1 MPCPGR
7 VVGAG
12 VKVFM
17 KPDQDLPG
25 SSLPSVCQ
33 RRGNSSRSWLAIFL
47 LIICATAASDS
58 AASSS
63 KNVGE
68 VLTGKF
74 VARIDGPRLTGFG
87 VNHEQYVFEMLSPTG
102 SQFVTLSDTFMIYQ
116 PHVPIWALDYSKVYK
131 LTALRDSK
139 CDDTLENISRR
150 SIFDS
155 HGRFIET
162 KNSVTYAQNSPVLV
176 LPWTSSLP
184 CYVVSPVQ
192 PPAKVLTEANP
203 TPLPQ

>member
-1 MPCPGR
+1 
-7 VVGAG
+7 
-12 VKVFM
+12 M
-17 KPDQDLPG
+17 KSNRDLPD
-25 SSLPSVCQ
+25 SSLPSF
-33 RRGNSSRSWLAIFL
+33 RSVPRPNLWPWLAIFL
-47 LIICATAASDS
+47 LIICATSAIDS
-58 AASSS
+58 AGSSS
-63 KNVGE
+63 KVLGT

-74 VARIDGPRLTGFG
+74 VARVDGPPLTGFG
-87 VNHEQYVFEMLSPTG
+87 VNHELYVFEIDSPTG

-116 PHVPIWALDYSKVYK
+116 PHVPIWDLDYSKLYK
-131 LTALRDSK
+131 LTAVRDSK

-162 KNSVTYAQNSPVLV
+162 KNALTYAKNSPVIV

-192 PPAKVLTEANP
+192 PPAKTLTEANP

>member
-1 MPCPGR
+1 
-7 VVGAG
+7 
-12 VKVFM
+12 M
-17 KPDQDLPG
+17 KPDQDLSG
-25 SSLPSVCQ
+25 SSLSSVYLL
-33 RRGNSSRSWLAIFL
+33 RNNGSPAWLAIFIV
-47 LIICATAASDS
+47 IICATAATDS
-58 AASSS
+58 AARSS
-63 KNVGE
+63 KNLGE

-74 VARIDGPRLTGFG
+74 VARVDGPRLTGFG
-87 VNHEQYVFEMLSPTG
+87 VNHELYVFEMQSSNG

-131 LTALRDSK
+131 LTAIRDSK

-184 CYVVSPVQ
+184 CYVVTPVQ
-192 PPAKVLTEANP
+192 PPAKTLTEINP
-203 TPLPQ
+203 IPLPQ

>member
-1 MPCPGR
+1 
-7 VVGAG
+7 
-12 VKVFM
+12 
-17 KPDQDLPG
+17 
-25 SSLPSVCQ
+25 
-33 RRGNSSRSWLAIFL
+33 
-47 LIICATAASDS
+47 
-58 AASSS
+58 
-63 KNVGE
+63 
-68 VLTGKF
+68 
-74 VARIDGPRLTGFG
+74 
-87 VNHEQYVFEMLSPTG
+87 
-102 SQFVTLSDTFMIYQ
+102 VTLSDTFMIYQ